1 MITENENLE
10 IQSNKSTVKT
20 ENIINISYSSDKN
33 YAKYLALSMATVL
46 TSKAP
51 DEKIKFF
58 ILDGGLT
65 TKDRENIFKLKNI
78 SDCEINFINVSK
90 DVFADCPL
98 GESKYL
104 SIAMYY
110 RLLLPDFLPDIDK
123 IIYLDCD
130 VQVKGSLKELFNTN
144 LEENILGAVHD
155 INNEMMSKIWHLNE
169 YYNSGVLLLNLDKL
183 RKIEFT
189 RNLYNYINEYQSK
202 LLYPDQDLINIC
214 FKNQIKTLDPKW
226 NFQSLHINR
235 NNANTNSIINH
246 YIAAKKGFYIHRA
259 FPLIRKTNYIIPL
272 LLIWSKYI
280 AKIASQWIF
289 MLRRKD
295 STTKVLTILGFKFYI
310 KCKP

>member
-90 DVFADCPL
+90 EAFVNCPL
-98 GESKYL
+98 GEPKHL
-104 SIAMYY
+104 SIATYY

-130 VQVKGSLKELFNTN
+130 IQVKGSLKELFNTN

-155 INNEMMSKIWHLNE
+155 INNEKISKYWHLNE
-169 YYNSGVLLLNLDKL
+169 YYNAGVLLLDLDKL

-202 LLYPDQDLINIC
+202 LLYADQDIINIC
-214 FKNQIKTLDPKW
+214 FKNQIKTLAPKW

-246 YIAAKKGFYIHRA
+246 YIAAEKGFYIHRA

-295 STTKVLTILGFKFYI
+295 STTKVLTILGFRFYI